1 MKLTGLFAAL
11 LLSCLPVAQAAPATT
26 PPYVLMDSSSDM
38 LMDKTTALAMWK
50 EHLPLKLAKLYPVGK
65 WGFLSQVE
73 GGFDDA
79 KVCVVTARASLLP
92 RSGKSLVFLPAKT
105 AVAFGSQTGASA
117 AQCRALA
124 KVKLGEAMVSI
135 RGALL
140 PS

>member
-1 MKLTGLFAAL
+1 MKLTGLLAAL
-11 LLSCLPVAQAAPATT
+11 LLSYLPVAQAAPATT

-38 LMDKTTALAMWK
+38 LMDKATALAMWK
-50 EHLPLKLAKLYPVGK
+50 EHLSLKLAKLYPVGK

-105 AVAFGSQTGASA
+105 AVAFGSQSGAST

-124 KVKLGEAMVSI
+124 KAKLGEAMASI

-140 PS
+140 PR

>member
-11 LLSCLPVAQAAPATT
+11 LLSSLPLAQAAPATS
-26 PPYVLMDSSSDM
+26 PPYVLMDSSSDT
-38 LMDKTTALAMWK
+38 LMDRATALAMWK
-50 EHLPLKLAKLYPVGK
+50 EHLSLKLAKLYPVGK

-92 RSGKSLVFLPAKT
+92 RNGKSLLFQPAKT
-105 AVAFGSQTGASA
+105 AVAFGSQSGASM

-124 KVKLGEAMVSI
+124 KAKLGEAMASI
-135 RGALL
+135 HGALL
-140 PS
+140 P